1 MITDCPNVTN
11 AYVGKRK
18 SENMVTI
25 SEDIDINRISLD
37 DVEYAGYSK
46 EHDWLYVKLQGGEY
60 YFINENGNRI
70 TRDKVPFEKALDS
83 SEANDKLD
91 QLISDASDGD

>member
-1 MITDCPNVTN
+1 M
-11 AYVGKRK
+11 A
-18 SENMVTI
+18 TI
-25 SEDIDINRISLD
+25 SEDININKISLD

-46 EHDWLYVKLQGGEY
+46 NNDWLYIKLQGGEY

-70 TRDKVPFEKALDS
+70 TRDQVPFEKALDS

-91 QLISDASDGD
+91 RLISDASDGN